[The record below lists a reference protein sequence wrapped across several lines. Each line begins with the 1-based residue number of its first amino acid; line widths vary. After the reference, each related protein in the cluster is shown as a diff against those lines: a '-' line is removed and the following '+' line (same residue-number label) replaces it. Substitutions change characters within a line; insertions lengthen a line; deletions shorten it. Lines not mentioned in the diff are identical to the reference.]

1 MDFLNR
7 TRSTNRRKVQGS
19 LIRNLHLAHQ
29 NLAEGAARWSPSG
42 ARGQAVQTAVG
53 TAARNTERSLD
64 SVPNVTEY
72 PTKMSTQINWEGR
85 RRPDRTSPALTI
97 TGPLRS
103 QIVKEKVEATPES
116 KAMRGDMGWRKEA
129 VTEATN
135 AALEGGVSKGK
146 VRKIVRKYTPKKSRR
161 QR

>member
-7 TRSTNRRKVQGS
+7 TRGTDRRKVQGS

-29 NLAEGAARWSPSG
+29 NLAEGAARWNPQSS
-42 ARGQAVQTAVG
+42 RGSAVASATANAAL
-53 TAARNTERSLD
+53 TAEHGLDSAPNTLRKPNTMSALLKPERSERSD
-64 SVPNVTEY
+64 PGMRVKGT
-72 PTKMSTQINWEGR
+72 
-85 RRPDRTSPALTI
+85 
-97 TGPLRS
+97 LRAQRVS
-103 QIVKEKVEATPES
+103 QAVEATPES

-129 VTEATN
+129 ATESIN

-146 VRKIVRKYTPKKSRR
+146 VRKIVKKYTPKKSRR